1 MNGRHRRWRL
11 LTLLAG
17 ALMPVA
23 FSSAAPLVAAAP
35 IEAPATAVP
44 PAAPLAAV
52 AAVLQQRLQA
62 TGERIRIDG
71 ASVPSEPLRAFYAA
85 RQFQPLWV
93 DEHGPNEHAG
103 DLKAIIR
110 DAETSLRLPSPLRGL
125 PESRRTAAAADA
137 DGLADLEL
145 AHTGAL
151 LMLARTLRSG
161 AVSPASVD
169 REYALTPPPFDPTA
183 TLISASDGATLRAHL
198 ARLEPQDPTYRGL
211 ETALA
216 EARRLAAGV
225 TAWPRLPDGPALRP
239 GESREMVPAVRKILS
254 AWGDYHGSASASKL
268 YDGALV
274 QAVRRFQARHGLEP
288 DGVIGRQT
296 RAALN
301 VTPAE
306 RVRQIVINRERWRWM
321 PRDLGDPH
329 VLVNLAGFELQVID
343 SRRPPETMRVVV
355 GQPFR
360 RTPVFSDEITYLEF
374 NPTWTVPKTIFA
386 EDLLP
391 KIRRNP
397 AMLEAQG
404 ITVLARGTDG
414 AYAINPNSVDWNAVA
429 GSGSPYR
436 LRQAP
441 GPKNP
446 LGRVKFMFPNDFSV
460 YLHDTPKRELFARSQ
475 RAFSSGCIRVEKPL
489 ELAEILLAGTPDWDR
504 SRIDAVIERGKT
516 RTVTLTQP
524 VPIHLVY
531 LTAWLGTDGELQF
544 REDLYGRDSRLLQII
559 FKNGD

>member
-1 MNGRHRRWRL
+1 M

-17 ALMPVA
+17 VLVPLAL
-23 FSSAAPLVAAAP
+23 SAACPPVAAAAT
-35 IEAPATAVP
+35 EAMATAQP
-44 PAAPLAAV
+44 PAAPLIAA
-52 AAVLQQRLQA
+52 ALQRRLPA
-62 TGERIRIDG
+62 GGERIRIDG
-71 ASVPSEPLRAFYAA
+71 GSFSIEPLRAFYAA

-93 DEHGPNEHAG
+93 DEYGPNDRAR

-110 DAETSLRLPSPLRGL
+110 DAETSLRLPSPLPAP
-125 PESRRTAAAADA
+125 PENGRSAAPGDPEK
-137 DGLADLEL
+137 LADLEL
-145 AHTGAL
+145 AHAGAL
-151 LMLARTLRSG
+151 LTLARTLRSG

-169 REYALTPPPFDPTA
+169 PEYALTPPPFDATA
-183 TLISASDGATLRAHL
+183 TLISAADAATLRAHL

-211 ETALA
+211 ERALA
-216 EARRLAAGV
+216 EARRLAANV
-225 TAWPRLPDGPALRP
+225 TSWPRLPDGPALRP
-239 GESREMVPAVRKILS
+239 GESRETVPAIRKMLS
-254 AWGDYHGSASASKL
+254 VWGDYHGPASASKL
-268 YDGALV
+268 YDDALV

-288 DGVIGRQT
+288 DGVIGSQT

-301 VTPAE
+301 VAPAD
-306 RVRQIVINRERWRWM
+306 RVRQIVVNRERWRWM

-329 VLVNLAGFELQVID
+329 VLVNMAGFELQVID
-343 SRRPPETMRVVV
+343 TRRPPETMRVVV

-414 AYAINPNSVDWNAVA
+414 AYAVNPNSVDWNAVG

-436 LRQAP
+436 LRQEP

-489 ELAEILLAGTPDWDR
+489 ELAENLLEATPGWDR
-504 SRIDAVIERGKT
+504 ARIDAVIERGKT
-516 RTVTLTQP
+516 RTVTLAQP

-544 REDLYGRDSRLLQII
+544 REDLYGRDNKLLQII
-559 FKNGD
+559 FKNGA